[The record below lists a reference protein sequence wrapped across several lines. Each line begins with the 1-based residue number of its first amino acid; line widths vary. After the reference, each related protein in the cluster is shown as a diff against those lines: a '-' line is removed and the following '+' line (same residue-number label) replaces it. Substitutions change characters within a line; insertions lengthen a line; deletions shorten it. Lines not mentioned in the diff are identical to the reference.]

1 MTIRNGEPGIMGEL
15 LSDIEHEYELI
26 SHKQLSN
33 VNLFLVNLTYR
44 TPHLHND
51 IEILQVIE
59 GGLHIKTFDEEYDI
73 GPGEIALFNPNEF
86 HTLQSIESC
95 CILLTIQVDTS
106 FCAKHY
112 PAIKSTHFDTN
123 NITKVI
129 PFNRTLDLIGICY
142 NLGYNYFSS
151 IPGFELR
158 CISDL
163 YRIFWYLVTFVPN
176 HSLKDSEHLT
186 QKTNELRL
194 TRIITYIHQHYME
207 KVTLSEI
214 AEKENLSMTYLSHLF
229 KKFMKMSFQ
238 EYVNALRFEHAVL
251 LLKKTD
257 MRIIDICLESG
268 FSDTKYLNKRFLQ
281 TYQLTAKE
289 FREKMTFEAEPPM
302 EMKDE
307 NMEQYI
313 YTPEQALEIMRKHY
327 HFDCDFNKY

>member
-1 MTIRNGEPGIMGEL
+1 MGGFQSNVEN
-15 LSDIEHEYELI
+15 EYELI
-26 SHKQLSN
+26 SHNKLNN

-51 IEILQVIE
+51 IELLQVIE
-59 GGLHIKTFDEEYDI
+59 GSLHIRTFNEEYDI

-86 HTLQSIESC
+86 HTLQSTGSC
-95 CILLTIQVDTS
+95 CVLLTIQIDPS
-106 FCAKHY
+106 FCAMHY
-112 PAIKSTHFDTN
+112 PAIKSIYFDTS
-123 NITKVI
+123 NITKVM
-129 PFNRTLDLIGICY
+129 PFNMTLDLIGICF
-142 NLGYNYFSS
+142 NVGYNYFSA

-163 YRIFWYLVTFVPN
+163 YRIFWYLITFVPY
-176 HSLKDSEHLT
+176 HTLKDSEPLS

-194 TRIITYIHQHYME
+194 TSMINYIHQHYME
-207 KVTLSEI
+207 KITLSEI
-214 AEKENLSMTYLSHLF
+214 AEKADLSMTYLSHLF
-229 KKFMKMSFQ
+229 KKYMKMSFQ

-281 TYQLTAKE
+281 AYQLTAKE
-289 FREKMTFEAEPPM
+289 FRRKMSSESGLQTAED
-302 EMKDE
+302 DE

-313 YTPEQALEIMRKHY
+313 YPPRQALEVMRKHY
-327 HFDCDFNKY
+327 HFDCDFRKY